1 MKIRIFALAKEL
13 GIDSKELIEYCN
25 QAGVKAK
32 NSALASISPEQRDTV
47 INFIQQKGTAA
58 PEEPQKSQLTPVR
71 ENSLESGGKVR
82 KLNVSTRTQG
92 GQSSRMTGSGTATVD
107 PETDQEEPPES
118 DLDSHDDED
127 EAVDEP
133 ETEEVLAESS
143 PAVAEADP
151 VTEGVQE
158 TSTESEATVEEPVAK
173 EPKTSSPAVAEDVS
187 EESPAKE
194 TVAKSDEPKKPDSK
208 TVVAEKSSSEKTEK
222 TSETEVIEAAASKES
237 KPTNAD
243 EEPPQEVAP
252 PAPHRPEDYI
262 APGGG
267 AASGSIRDMEMK
279 PRASVTEQPASQ
291 KPRPVKKPVKPAMP
305 FLAAAPG
312 VSTPK
317 PKKPKTEKEPAAQKP
332 DFKLTGDMLK
342 GDAPLRRQYERH
354 IEERNQEDKD
364 KDKGKGRGTDLKRR
378 RDRERELEES
388 RDKGKTQQKRRRRGG
403 SNEDMQQSPGRGI
416 RRRKKNRKG
425 PVVFKTQAE
434 VELPITIRSLSEA
447 MGRPAKDL
455 IAILWKDGN
464 MVTVNDLITEE
475 IALELALE
483 LGVDLAI
490 KRGRDIEEELTAR
503 LETEEDPEQ
512 LVDRPPVITILG
524 HVDHGK
530 TTLLDTIR
538 QANVA
543 GGEAGGIT
551 QHIASY
557 QVEHEG
563 KKLTFVDTPG
573 HAAFGEMR
581 ARGANVTDIIVLVV
595 AADDG
600 VKPQTIECI
609 SHAKAA
615 KVPIVVAM
623 NKIDRPDI
631 NEERVLTELAAH
643 EILASEWGGDVEV
656 VRTSALKNEGID
668 TLLETLLLTAEL
680 QEYKANPDCP
690 ASGICLEAFRD
701 EGRGVLAWLMVKKG
715 TLRIGDVVLCGSA
728 YGRVRAIYDD
738 RDQEIQEAGPSTPI
752 KIAGLSTMPGAGDQ
766 FYIMADIEDARLAAE
781 DRRHA
786 GLAERLGSSSG
797 RPKTL
802 DDLLN
807 QATTTGVQDLPLI
820 LKADTPGSLEALRHE
835 ITKFEHPE
843 VRVEIVHEGVGGVN
857 ESDVSLA
864 GAAGAIIIAFHVV
877 ADDQAAQ
884 VADKQGVEIRRYDI
898 IYEVTDH
905 IKIALEGLLIPE
917 RVQETTGRA
926 LVLQTFKISRFGTIA
941 GCRVLNGTID
951 RNNRVN
957 VIRDQKI
964 INDYEIASLKREKD
978 DAKEVR
984 DGMECGIRLQGFND
998 IKEGDL
1004 LEAYRVKEVK
1014 RKLE

>member
-1 MKIRIFALAKEL
+1 MAIRIFALAKEL
-13 GIDSKELIEYCN
+13 GIESKELIEYCN

-32 NSALASISPEQRDTV
+32 NSALASISPEQRDV
-47 INFIQQKGTAA
+47 VLNYIEHKGKPQSAETQGSLA
-58 PEEPQKSQLTPVR
+58 PMREE
-71 ENSLESGGKVR
+71 SLDAGGKVR
-82 KLNVSTRTQG
+82 KIEVSGR
-92 GQSSRMTGSGTATVD
+92 SPSNRISRSTGSGTATV
-107 PETDQEEPPES
+107 EPDT
-118 DLDSHDDED
+118 DLDSPDLEQEADIDEED
-127 EAVDEP
+127 VVEEIEASQTETAPVSPPADQNAAVEE
-133 ETEEVLAESS
+133 ETEATTEAEVE
-143 PAVAEADP
+143 VAEKAK
-151 VTEGVQE
+151 
-158 TSTESEATVEEPVAK
+158 PVAK
-173 EPKTSSPAVAEDVS
+173 AEAAETSATGEAPPETSSP
-187 EESPAKE
+187 K
-194 TVAKSDEPKKPDSK
+194 
-208 TVVAEKSSSEKTEK
+208 
-222 TSETEVIEAAASKES
+222 AAAEEK
-237 KPTNAD
+237 A
-243 EEPPQEVAP
+243 EPPKP
-252 PAPHRPEDYI
+252 SGKSAPHRPEDYI
-262 APGGG
+262 APAG
-267 AASGSIRDMEMK
+267 ASGGSIRDMEMK
-279 PRASVTEQPASQ
+279 PRASVTDQQRS
-291 KPRPVKKPVKPAMP
+291 KPRTPKKPAKPSMP
-305 FLAAAPG
+305 FLAQAPQI
-312 VSTPK
+312 STPK
-317 PKKPKTEKEPAAQKP
+317 PKKPKTTEEPAAQKP

-354 IEERNQEDKD
+354 IEERGQEPATNKP
-364 KDKGKGRGTDLKRR
+364 RGTDLKRR
-378 RDRERELEES
+378 RDREREIEEAKD
-388 RDKGKTQQKRRRRGG
+388 RTKPQARRRRRGG
-403 SNEDMQQSPGRGI
+403 LQDDGMQQSPGRGI

-425 PVVFKTQAE
+425 SIVHKTAAE

-447 MGRPAKDL
+447 MGRPARDL
-455 IAILWKDGN
+455 IGILFQGGA
-464 MVTVNDLITEE
+464 MATVNDQITEE
-475 IALELALE
+475 TALELALE
-483 LGVDLAI
+483 LGVDLVI
-490 KRGRDIEEELTAR
+490 KRGRDIEEELNAQ
-503 LETEEDPEQ
+503 LEREEDPE
-512 LVDRPPVITILG
+512 LLESRPPVVTILG

-538 QANVA
+538 KANVA

-551 QHIASY
+551 QHIAAY
-557 QVEHEG
+557 QVEYEG

-600 VKPQTIECI
+600 VMPQTVECI

-623 NKIDRPDI
+623 NKIDRPDTDEQRI
-631 NEERVLTELAAH
+631 LSELASH
-643 EILASEWGGDVEV
+643 DIVASEWGGDVEV
-656 VRTSALKNEGID
+656 VRTSALKGEGID

-680 QEYKANPDCP
+680 QEYKANPKAP
-690 ASGICLEAFRD
+690 GSGICLEAFRD
-701 EGRGVLAWLMVKKG
+701 EGRGVLAWMMVKKG
-715 TLRIGDVVLCGSA
+715 TLHIGDVVLCGSA

-738 RDQEIQEAGPSTPI
+738 RDRELSSAGPSTPV
-752 KIAGLSTMPGAGDQ
+752 KIAGLDTMPGAGDQ
-766 FYIMADIEDARLAAE
+766 FYTMADIEDARLAADE
-781 DRRHA
+781 RRHA
-786 GLAERLGSSSG
+786 GITERLGSSG

-802 DDLLN
+802 VDILN
-807 QATTTGVQDLPLI
+807 PATIAQDLPLI

-864 GAAGAIIIAFHVV
+864 SAAGAIIIAFHVV
-877 ADDQAAQ
+877 SDDNATVLADRE
-884 VADKQGVEIRRYDI
+884 GVEIRRYDI

-905 IKIALEGLLIPE
+905 IKQALEGLLVPE

-951 RNNRVN
+951 RNSRVN

-984 DGMECGIRLQGFND
+984 DGMECGIRLAGFND